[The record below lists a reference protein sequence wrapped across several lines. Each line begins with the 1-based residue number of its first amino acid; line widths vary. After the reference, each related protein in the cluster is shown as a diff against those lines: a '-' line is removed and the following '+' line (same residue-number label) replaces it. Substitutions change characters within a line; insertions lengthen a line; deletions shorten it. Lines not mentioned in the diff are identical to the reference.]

1 MNTDIAIISRKNYS
15 EEIKLLEKKLTD
27 LRLSKHEIMIAELLV
42 EETFLYFENATAN
55 PENFSASISLKK
67 RTNNVNIIVS
77 VKDEVF
83 NPLKNLNLSQFSPE
97 DSEYWNSNILKV
109 YINKLNYSRKNGENI
124 ITIKVHETKN
134 KTVRNTFIG
143 LIVGLILGFLLKTF
157 VNPEVNSWL
166 IENIIDSL
174 QRMFINALMMA
185 VAPMIFFAVI
195 DGIVGISDAAYIGRI
210 GKKLMIFSLLKLVF
224 YVTLGLGFGYFI
236 GGMPEILSLLNDD
249 VVSYQGSNVSI
260 RDLIVNII
268 PSNTVSPFNE
278 NNVLQLLFLA
288 CFLGIMLNRSGE
300 YASWAKNG
308 IKFMSRF
315 TIDVVGVLSL
325 VIPFLVT
332 VSIIELII
340 EIGIQG
346 MYPYIKIV
354 LASACCLFLSFI
366 ISSFLIFVT
375 GKILPCSFFKKIM
388 KFSVLPFSLSS
399 SNACLPA
406 TLSFCTKKLGM
417 DEKIIQFSI
426 PVGMQ
431 FNMDGTAFYVSV
443 ISMILVRTFEIEIN
457 AAFLFSFFL
466 IEFFMALTGIGLIIM
481 PPILS
486 TLGIPEAAV
495 AHFIGI
501 EPILDMF
508 GTAQSV
514 TGNITSSFVVNRWEN
529 KLDEKIYY
537 SPE

>member
-249 VVSYQGSNVSI
+249 VAPYQGSNVSI

>member
-249 VVSYQGSNVSI
+249 VVSYQSSNVSI